1 MEFYQPGMKLDKT
14 QRGMAQVHAVEQSD
28 IIRADNAK
36 LAELGYRSEF
46 RREFS
51 VRQTASR
58 FLCCVL
64 IIGSILLQKRFE
76 TIAFGIS
83 IMGLVSAVTST
94 FSFGLF
100 NGLNLSLLYHIRH
113 VEP

>member
-14 QRGMAQVHAVEQSD
+14 QPGMAQVHAVEQSD

-46 RREFS
+46 LREFS
-51 VRQTASR
+51 VRQILHQGSSITDNRLISSKASR
-58 FLCCVL
+58 DDCFWYFNHGCCGLRNVD
-64 IIGSILLQKRFE
+64 IHFRPSQWFE
-76 TIAFGIS
+76 P
-83 IMGLVSAVTST
+83 LVC
-94 FSFGLF
+94 
-100 NGLNLSLLYHIRH
+100 YHIRH